1 MEEKFIAC
9 VDLLIAL
16 MAASNGCDAVE
27 RSFTLAKVNEMW
39 RAVRCETL
47 LWVKPSRKEE
57 LLVHMKGYERD
68 HGMDSM
74 RQMQMAETYVEKLL
88 AFLDSNESY
97 TSEMY
102 KKLTVEYEDCVG
114 AGGVDDE
121 VAGASYK
128 DWFVSLP
135 SGDGNLGG
143 VEELDPLFY

>member
-1 MEEKFIAC
+1 
-9 VDLLIAL
+9 

-27 RSFTLAKVNEMW
+27 RSFTLDEVNEIW
-39 RAVRCETL
+39 RIVGCETL
-47 LWVKPSRKEE
+47 LWVKPSLMGE
-57 LLVHMKGYERD
+57 LLVHMKDYERVD

-74 RQMQMAETYVEKLL
+74 RQMQMAKTYVEKLM